1 MGDLNEPSRGV
12 AQLCWFDET
21 DHSDAGSR
29 GLALL
34 SQQLRVR
41 VPRADCPDCV
51 TCQKKKKRVEGAGW
65 FISGFVIRESWLVP
79 CRWYRCF
86 QLLLK
91 KRTNFQE
98 KQHRSTHY
106 LIFT

>member
-1 MGDLNEPSRGV
+1 MSRAV
-12 AQLCWFDET
+12 ASLSCAGFDET
-21 DHSDAGSR
+21 DHSDAGGR

-34 SQQLRVR
+34 SQQLHVR
-41 VPRADCPDCV
+41 VPRANCPDCV
-51 TCQKKKKRVEGAGW
+51 TYQKKKKRVEGAGW

>member
-41 VPRADCPDCV
+41 VPRADCPGCV
-51 TCQKKKKRVEGAGW
+51 TCQKKKKKKKKSDNDVFYNDLASGTAGL
-65 FISGFVIRESWLVP
+65 F
-79 CRWYRCF
+79 
-86 QLLLK
+86 
-91 KRTNFQE
+91 
-98 KQHRSTHY
+98 
-106 LIFT
+106 